1 MLDVIFP
8 FIGGVGLFL
17 VGMMLLSKGLVAF
30 AGQTLRKALVRFTG
44 TPLKAFASGAFMTAL
59 MQSSTATTVTLIG
72 FVSAGLI
79 SFSHAIGVVM
89 GASLGNTA
97 AGWLVSGVAL
107 KVNLSF
113 YTMPLIGIGALIKL
127 LARGRIA
134 DLGMTLSGFGIL
146 FLGLRTLQ
154 DAMSG
159 LTGHV
164 DLATLPVGGLGA
176 HLIIMLIGL
185 AMTALLQSSTAAI
198 ATTLTAVH
206 AGAISLDQAG
216 SVIVGAAIGTTLT
229 SALVSIGAST
239 AAKRTALAH
248 ILFNVV
254 VGLIAI
260 LLLPAYLFIL
270 TRASN
275 YLGIAPGALSLAA
288 FHTLFILVGSAIFL
302 PFTER
307 FARLVERLLPEK
319 ANDLTPHLDD
329 TLLGVPDIALE
340 ASQRTIEELAQ
351 QLFAIHQ
358 QLIHNEG
365 RPNLTRLEAHMQ
377 ALESVFDFVTRTR
390 IDSDDK
396 TLNPKKVAQLH
407 SIDHLIRLAVRQHYF
422 IQEANQIN
430 QRAFA
435 KGIALCQE
443 QLHLIQ
449 SGLEHDTPLE
459 WVKKLK
465 TKAKALKDLSAETRS
480 ILLQRP
486 GQASSNRDILL
497 ETDNYRW
504 LERNAH
510 HIWRIGYYLQ
520 QARQAQKNEKGFL

>member
-17 VGMMLLSKGLVAF
+17 IGMMLLSKGLVAF
-30 AGQTLRKALVRFTG
+30 AGQALRKALVRFTG
-44 TPLKAFASGAFMTAL
+44 TPLKAFASGAVMTAM

-107 KVNLSF
+107 KINLSF
-113 YTMPLIGIGALIKL
+113 YTMPLIGLGALCKL
-127 LARGRIA
+127 LARGRIG
-134 DLGMTLSGFGIL
+134 DFGMAIAGFGIL

-154 DAMSG
+154 DAMGG
-159 LTGHV
+159 LTAHF
-164 DLATLPVGGLGA
+164 DLAILPVGGLGA

-216 SVIVGAAIGTTLT
+216 SVIVGAAIGTTIT

-248 ILFNVV
+248 ILFNLV

-260 LLLPAYLFIL
+260 ILLPAYLFALMRI
-270 TRASN
+270 AN
-275 YLGIAPGALSLAA
+275 YLEIQPGALSLAA
-288 FHTLFILVGSAIFL
+288 FHTLFILIGSAVFL

-307 FARLVERLLPEK
+307 FAQLVERLLPEK
-319 ANDLTPHLDD
+319 ANDLTPHLDNS
-329 TLLGVPDIALE
+329 LLGVPAIALE
-340 ASQRTIEELAQ
+340 TAQRTIEELAQ
-351 QLFAIHQ
+351 DIFIIHRQ
-358 QLIHNEG
+358 IVQNEG
-365 RPNLTRLEAHMQ
+365 RVNIMQIKAQLQ
-377 ALESVFDFVTRTR
+377 ALESVFDFVTRTQ
-390 IDSDDK
+390 IESDDNV
-396 TLNPKKVAQLH
+396 LNQQKVAQLH
-407 SIDHLIRLAVRQHYF
+407 AIDHLIRLAARQHYF
-422 IQEANQIN
+422 IDENHQIN
-430 QRAFA
+430 QRAFTD
-435 KGIALCQE
+435 GIEHCVE
-443 QLHLIQ
+443 QIRLIQ
-449 SGLEHDTPLE
+449 SGLEHGTPVE

-465 TKAKALKDLSAETRS
+465 VEAKALKDLSAETRS
-480 ILLQRP
+480 ILLQQP
-486 GQASSNRDILL
+486 SHTSSNRDILL

-520 QARQAQKNEKGFL
+520 QARQAQKD